1 LDLKFLRRGCRNNGR
16 NFKSTTLVIAG
27 PDFVVPGIL
36 LVSTRISM
44 QLSDRVTGLFMVA
57 LGGLAAYGG
66 SRLAP
71 VPGQQIGPDVFPLV
85 VGIGLAIC
93 GGLIAFGVGR
103 HYEEEAEADLAKITG
118 QIATETGKV
127 DGPSAWWHPL
137 KTLVPPALLLFY
149 ALAVDRLGFLPT
161 AAVMVLITSLA
172 LGARLRLAIPMA
184 IGAPLLVNLIFS
196 KLLRVPLPSGL
207 LPLPWLGLP

>member
-1 LDLKFLRRGCRNNGR
+1 
-16 NFKSTTLVIAG
+16 
-27 PDFVVPGIL
+27 
-36 LVSTRISM
+36 M
-44 QLSDRVTGLFMVA
+44 QLSDRVTGAFMVA

-66 SRLAP
+66 SRLSP
-71 VPGQQIGPDVFPLV
+71 VPGQQIGPNVFPLV

-93 GGLIAFGVGR
+93 GGMIAFGVGR

-118 QIATETGKV
+118 QIPADAGGA
-127 DGPSAWWHPL
+127 DGPAWWRGL
-137 KTLVPPALLLFY
+137 KALVPPALLLFY
-149 ALAVDRLGFLPT
+149 VLAVDRLGFLPT

-207 LPLPWLGLP
+207 LPLPWVGLP

>member
-1 LDLKFLRRGCRNNGR
+1 
-16 NFKSTTLVIAG
+16 
-27 PDFVVPGIL
+27 
-36 LVSTRISM
+36 M

-57 LGGLAAYGG
+57 LGGLAAYAG

-71 VPGQQIGPDVFPLV
+71 VPGQQIGPNVFPLV
-85 VGIGLAIC
+85 VGIGLAVC

-103 HYEEEAEADLAKITG
+103 HYEEEAEADLAKISG
-118 QIATETGKV
+118 QIATGTGAA
-127 DGPSAWWHPL
+127 DIPSAWWRGL
-137 KTLVPPALLLFY
+137 KALVPPALLLFY

-161 AAVMVLITSLA
+161 AAAMVLITSLA
-172 LGARLRLAIPMA
+172 LGARLRLAVPMA

>member
-1 LDLKFLRRGCRNNGR
+1 MR
-16 NFKSTTLVIAG
+16 
-27 PDFVVPGIL
+27 
-36 LVSTRISM
+36 
-44 QLSDRVTGLFMVA
+44 LSDRVTGLFMVA

-66 SRLAP
+66 SRLPP
-71 VPGQQIGPDVFPLV
+71 VPGQQIGPNVFPLV

-93 GGLIAFGVGR
+93 GGMIAFGVGR

-118 QIATETGKV
+118 PIANSTGEANE
-127 DGPSAWWHPL
+127 PLAWWRGL
-137 KTLVPPALLLFY
+137 KALVPPALLLFY
-149 ALAVDRLGFLPT
+149 VVAVDRLGFLPT

-184 IGAPLLVNLIFS
+184 IGAPLFVNLVFL

-207 LPLPWLGLP
+207 LPLPWMGLP

>member
-1 LDLKFLRRGCRNNGR
+1 
-16 NFKSTTLVIAG
+16 
-27 PDFVVPGIL
+27 
-36 LVSTRISM
+36 M

-66 SRLAP
+66 SRLPP

-103 HYEEEAEADLAKITG
+103 HYEEEAEADLAKISG
-118 QIATETGKV
+118 QIATETGKA
-127 DGPSAWWHPL
+127 GEPSAWWHGL
-137 KTLVPPALLLFY
+137 NALVPPALLLFY
-149 ALAVDRLGFLPT
+149 VLAVDRFGFLPT
-161 AAVMVLITSLA
+161 AAAMVLITSLA

-184 IGAPLLVNLIFS
+184 IGAPLVVNLIFS